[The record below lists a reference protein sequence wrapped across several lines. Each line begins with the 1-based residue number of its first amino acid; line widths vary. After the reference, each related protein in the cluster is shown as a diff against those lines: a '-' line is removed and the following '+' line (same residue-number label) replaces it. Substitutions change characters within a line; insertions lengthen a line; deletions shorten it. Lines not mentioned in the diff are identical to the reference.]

1 MDNLELLNG
10 GLIVGQSFQLV
21 VEDRHHKHSKQRALK
36 HQNHTVQTTTEIT
49 MVIDYYCSTFSFTYR
64 S

>member
-1 MDNLELLNG
+1 MANLELLNG

-21 VEDRHHKHSKQRALK
+21 IEDSHHKHSKQRALK

-49 MVIDYYCSTFSFTYR
+49 MVHSVLHS
-64 S
+64 